1 MESITFG
8 QNSKNMKKSLF
19 FLSAVI
25 LFACNQK
32 TIETK
37 ELTADEKFDNY
48 KNQFVLDLWKENPV
62 WASYE
67 GFHDY
72 DNQLPIPDQTRK
84 EAEVNFWK
92 NVQLSLDT
100 FNLDDLNENNQIDYH
115 ILKDKIQSNLF
126 YITEFKSD
134 TWNPSSYNLGGA
146 FYQIINYKEK
156 ALNDRLLAIYEKMEN
171 ISDYYQTAK
180 SNLEKPTQVH
190 TALAIQQLKGSM
202 GVFEKTIMDSLIVST
217 LNDSMKSLIE
227 QRVNNSLVSISDF
240 VSFLTN
246 EVQPNLEKDAKSFR
260 IGSELYA
267 KKFKH
272 DLQAGFEAAEIYRFA
287 LKEKQIL
294 HEKMYAVSQKLWSK
308 YYPNEN
314 EPKDSLTLIRKTIEA
329 VSQNHV
335 HRDSFIVSIRRQI
348 PELERFVQDN
358 NLITLDPNKP
368 LVVRE
373 TPEYM
378 RGFAGAS
385 ISAPGPYDKNANTYY
400 NVTPLDAY
408 TEEEAESYLREY
420 NHYTLQILNIHE
432 AVPGHYTQLDYSN
445 QSPSIIKSIFG
456 NGAMVEGWA
465 VYTELMMLENGY
477 GKGEPELDLMY
488 YKWNLR
494 TVCNTLLD
502 YGIHV
507 NNLSEEAA
515 MDLLMNQAF
524 QEKSEATGKWRRA
537 RLSQVQLCSY
547 FTGYYEIRALRE
559 EVKALLGDQFDLK
572 KFHEDF
578 LSYGSAPVKY
588 IRELLLKD
596 IDKEKPLS

>member
-202 GVFEKTIMDSLIVST
+202 GVFEKNIMDSLIVST

-287 LKEKQIL
+287 LKEKQLL

-432 AVPGHYTQLDYSN
+432 AVPGHYTQLVYSN

>member
-1 MESITFG
+1 
-8 QNSKNMKKSLF
+8 MKKSLF

-72 DNQLPIPDQTRK
+72 DNQLPIPNQTRK

-432 AVPGHYTQLDYSN
+432 AVPGHYTQLVYSN

>member
-1 MESITFG
+1 
-8 QNSKNMKKSLF
+8 MKKSLF

>member
-246 EVQPNLEKDAKSFR
+246 EVQPNLEIDAKSFR

-432 AVPGHYTQLDYSN
+432 AVPGHYTQLVYSN